1 MLYYMDYPYMFEI
14 ETTLKSKKGSRNNLN
29 LVLTNSI
36 ASPSSKNIPTDLV
49 KLNGI
54 KVNKITRQEQDFVYE
69 IKGSLST
76 DKLTIEIDK
85 KTRIENMKNYLA
97 YIILSLLFKK
107 YMLLIVR

>member
-85 KTRIENMKNYLA
+85 NKNRKYEK
-97 YIILSLLFKK
+97 LFSI
-107 YMLLIVR
+107 YYSFFTF